1 MTNDFS
7 KDYKWFIA
15 YETEIS
21 LSIHRF
27 IVLFELKILSPKINI
42 LNVWRLESS
51 LVKYSRVLA
60 LVFLDPI
67 WSDLKMNPRIR
78 ILLI

>member
-1 MTNDFS
+1 MGRRPQFL
-7 KDYKWFIA
+7 DYSVWILVKQ
-15 YETEIS
+15 S

-27 IVLFELKILSPKINI
+27 IVLFELKILSRKINI
-42 LNVWRLESS
+42 LNIWRLESS

-60 LVFLDPI
+60 LVFLDPF
-67 WSDLKMNPRIR
+67 WSDLKMNLRIR